1 MSDSLVVAPSALVT
15 PTPARQQQQP
25 IAKVRWLLGDKQQQH
40 QHQQQHQQQQETA
53 RHSSLKATPGQGA
66 AGNAASSDAARPP
79 ASHSSSGSS
88 SKQGQLPPSG
98 NEQLDRYLRY
108 LLQEAP
114 HKFMYYPQWG
124 LSEQGCAAVAEF
136 LRRDKR
142 IKVMTLSGNAIRDEG
157 ELQAG
162 STCSCC

>member
-1 MSDSLVVAPSALVT
+1 
-15 PTPARQQQQP
+15 
-25 IAKVRWLLGDKQQQH
+25 
-40 QHQQQHQQQQETA
+40 
-53 RHSSLKATPGQGA
+53 
-66 AGNAASSDAARPP
+66 
-79 ASHSSSGSS
+79 
-88 SKQGQLPPSG
+88 
-98 NEQLDRYLRY
+98 

-142 IKVMTLSGNAIRDEG
+142 IKVMTLSGNGIRDDG